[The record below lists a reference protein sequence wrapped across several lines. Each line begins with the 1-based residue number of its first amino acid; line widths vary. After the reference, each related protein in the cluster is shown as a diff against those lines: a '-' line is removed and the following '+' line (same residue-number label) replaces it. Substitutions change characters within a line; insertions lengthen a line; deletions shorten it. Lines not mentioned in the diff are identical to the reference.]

1 LPPRYGLQLGNGKLS
16 PDMGENIPGK
26 GMIQGIS
33 AVAAFYELLT
43 HSDTLVENPET
54 AEKTQPIEQC
64 PILKTLYKILHTR

>member
-1 LPPRYGLQLGNGKLS
+1 
-16 PDMGENIPGK
+16 MGENIPGK

-43 HSDTLVENPET
+43 HSDTLVEIPET
-54 AEKTQPIEQC
+54 GEKTQPIEQC